1 MARLTDPE
9 KRDRQQKEL
18 VRKRGGSLMRKAEQ
32 LGRLGEIFVFTVF
45 YDPLYGYDGIVNI
58 PEGFEEPNIK
68 KMYEMLR
75 DGYRPPR
82 RTRRR
87 CPHSSSQRPKEP
99 QEQPQ
104 EAVLDEITVEP
115 SDGSCV
121 HEDDGDSSIG
131 EAGNQETNEPQAY
144 SNGTSEIDAPH
155 EVDSDFETLFGQK
168 NTCNDLKEA
177 NFQLVRKQPSTVV
190 KRIVGIRSKDGR
202 FIPKRIFKVR
212 IPRVRNGG

>member
-1 MARLTDPE
+1 MAPLTDPE

-58 PEGFEEPNIK
+58 PEGFKEPNIK
-68 KMYEMLR
+68 KM
-75 DGYRPPR
+75 
-82 RTRRR
+82 
-87 CPHSSSQRPKEP
+87 RPKEP
-99 QEQPQ
+99 QEQRQ

-115 SDGSCV
+115 NDGSCV

-131 EAGNQETNEPQAY
+131 ETGNQEANEPQAY

-155 EVDSDFETLFGQK
+155 EVDADFETLFGQK
-168 NTCNDLKEA
+168 NICNDLKEA
-177 NFQLVRKQPSTVV
+177 NFQLIRKQPSIVV
-190 KRIVGIRSKDGR
+190 KRIVGIRLKDGR
-202 FIPKRIFKVR
+202 FIRKRIFKVR
-212 IPRVRNGG
+212 IPRVRIGG

>member
-1 MARLTDPE
+1 MTRLTDPE
-9 KRDRQQKEL
+9 KSDRQQKEL

-104 EAVLDEITVEP
+104 ETTLDEITVEP
-115 SDGSCV
+115 SNGNCLQQ
-121 HEDDGDSSIG
+121 DDSDSSTG
-131 EAGNQETNEPQAY
+131 EAGNQETNKPQAY

-155 EVDSDFETLFGQK
+155 E
-168 NTCNDLKEA
+168 
-177 NFQLVRKQPSTVV
+177 
-190 KRIVGIRSKDGR
+190 
-202 FIPKRIFKVR
+202 
-212 IPRVRNGG
+212 